1 MASTCP
7 HCHQVLEDDAVCCA
21 NVQYTWKCTQCSKL
35 STGFVVPY
43 GKCFMCG
50 GQLEVVKPY
59 DLKDKDT
66 IAIVEEALQLE
77 MNTYLFYKIAK
88 DRTASLARQEI
99 LEELR
104 LKEMDHIKTLE
115 EKYHVHLPED
125 ALEVAPNVE
134 KIIGDDLFRNISFE
148 ENDSCLKGV
157 YERAIVVEA
166 RTRDIFKKRAA
177 TLPDGVQKDILLEL
191 AAEEDEHIAIL
202 QTEMDTIEE

>member
-7 HCHQVLEDDAVCCA
+7 QCHEVLADDGVCCA
-21 NVQYTWKCTQCSKL
+21 NVEYTWKCTVCSKL
-35 STGFVVPY
+35 SNGFVVPY

-50 GQLEVVKPY
+50 GQLEVIKPY
-59 DLKDKDT
+59 DLEDSNA

-77 MNTYLFYKIAK
+77 MNTYLFYKIAR
-88 DRTASLARQEI
+88 DRTASLSRQEV

-104 LKEMDHIKTLE
+104 LKELDHIKTLE
-115 EKYHVHLPED
+115 EKYHIHLPEG
-125 ALEVAPNVE
+125 ALDVPVE
-134 KIIGDDLFRNISFE
+134 IEKLIGDDLFRNIKFE

-157 YERAIVVEA
+157 YERAIVVEK

-177 TLPDGVQKDILLEL
+177 EVAEGLQRDILLEL

-202 QTEMDTIEE
+202 ETEMDTIE